1 MASVYLLY
9 IYPVYLKK
17 HLPKELGLFFQAEVD
32 VLSSH
37 MRKLLLPLRWL
48 IFRSVLD
55 I

>member
-37 MRKLLLPLRWL
+37 MRKLTALEMAD
-48 IFRSVLD
+48 FQVCA
-55 I
+55 